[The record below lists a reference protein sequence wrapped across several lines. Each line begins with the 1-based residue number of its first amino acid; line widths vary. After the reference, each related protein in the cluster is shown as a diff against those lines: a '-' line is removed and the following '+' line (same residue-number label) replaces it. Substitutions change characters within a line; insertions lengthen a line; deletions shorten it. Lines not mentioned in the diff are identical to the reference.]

1 MADSR
6 EATLPTAKKVLILS
20 NAVGRL
26 QALEPK
32 NQRLKHSEGT
42 SNGEQETGTPS
53 LSSGG

>member
-1 MADSR
+1 M
-6 EATLPTAKKVLILS
+6 PTAKKVLILS

-26 QALEPK
+26 QALEPE
-32 NQRLKHSEGT
+32 NQRLKHSKGT